1 MQRTLGKEDM
11 ERNYYLKAIVTMV
24 IEENY
29 TDRGEI
35 ADELGITRRRLS
47 AIIRNFPFSLRV
59 EIEDKLKK
67 K

>member
-1 MQRTLGKEDM
+1 MQRTSGKEDM

-35 ADELGITRRRLS
+35 ADELGITRRLS

>member
-1 MQRTLGKEDM
+1 M

-35 ADELGITRRRLS
+35 ADELGITRRKLS
-47 AIIRNFPFSLRV
+47 TIIRNFPLSIRV

-67 K
+67 R